1 MKRFLVVVD
10 MQNDFIDGALGT
22 EEAEAIVPKVAEK
35 IRGFDGEVLFTLDT
49 HGADYAETQEG
60 RMLPV
65 PHCVKGTFGW
75 ELNREIARAVAERGA
90 VPFEKETFG
99 SRKLAEYLTAK
110 SWEEPIEEI
119 VLVGLCTDIC
129 VISNAMTIKA
139 FLPEV
144 PITVDAACCAGV
156 NPVSHENALSAMDQC
171 QITILEEEKGGIEM
185 AEQEKTP
192 FRLHVTY
199 TAKPGKREAFV
210 KAIEAEGLADKIRW
224 EDGCLR
230 YDYFY
235 ASGDDVTILLVEA
248 WESEEKQQIHMTQPH
263 MKRVMAIKDLY
274 IDDVK
279 LERQ

>member
-1 MKRFLVVVD
+1 MPHCIK
-10 MQNDFIDGALGT
+10 GT
-22 EEAEAIVPKVAEK
+22 PGWDLNGVIAEAAAEV
-35 IRGFDGEVLFTLDT
+35 E
-49 HGADYAETQEG
+49 
-60 RMLPV
+60 
-65 PHCVKGTFGW
+65 
-75 ELNREIARAVAERGA
+75 A
-90 VPFEKETFG
+90 VPFEKNTFG
-99 SRKLAEYLTAK
+99 SRRLVQYLEAR
-110 SWEEPIEEI
+110 SWEEPIVEI

-156 NPVSHENALSAMDQC
+156 NPLNHENALNAMDQC
-171 QITILEEEKGGIEM
+171 QIRILEKEKGGDEM
-185 AEQEKTP
+185 EERGNTP

-210 KAIEAEGLADKIRW
+210 KAIEAEGLADAIRW

-230 YDYFY
+230 YDYFFA
-235 ASGDDVTILLVEA
+235 ASDEVTILLMEA

-263 MKRVMAIKDLY
+263 MKRLMELKDLY